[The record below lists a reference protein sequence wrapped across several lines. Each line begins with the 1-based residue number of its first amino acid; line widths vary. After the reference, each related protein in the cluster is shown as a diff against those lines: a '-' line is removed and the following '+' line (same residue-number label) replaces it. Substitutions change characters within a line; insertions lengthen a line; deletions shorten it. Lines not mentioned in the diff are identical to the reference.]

1 MELIIYY
8 WDKQKMKLFTKFR
21 NAAMLLS
28 LASILPGCFPIIAGT
43 GIYSAMVLADRRP
56 LSITTIDR
64 GIQLE
69 LDGIIQNKVG
79 SNAHI
84 NVNVFNQKV
93 LLTGEVPNQTYKNL
107 AVKEASQQ
115 ENVKKVF
122 DELKIAN
129 TSSTE
134 DRLIDSSLYSL
145 IKAKF
150 VATTDIPS
158 NSMKIVVEA
167 KTVYLMGVVTEL
179 EAKAAATVA
188 SRASDSVK
196 EVVKLTDI
204 ISEEEKKKLDSM
216 GVVEPKK

>member
-1 MELIIYY
+1 
-8 WDKQKMKLFTKFR
+8 MKLFAKVR
-21 NAAMLLS
+21 NAALLLS
-28 LASILPGCFPIIAGT
+28 IASILPGCFPIIAGT

-56 LSITTIDR
+56 ISVTTIDR

-69 LDGIIQNKVG
+69 LDASLKNKVG
-79 SNAHI
+79 TNAHI
-84 NVNVFNQKV
+84 NVSVFNQKV
-93 LLTGEVPNQTYKNL
+93 LLTGEVPNQSYKDL
-107 AVKEASQQ
+107 AIKEVSKQ

-122 DELKIAN
+122 DELKI
-129 TSSTE
+129 TGSSSTE
-134 DRLIDSSLYSL
+134 DRLIDSTLYSL

-150 VATTDIPS
+150 VATSDIPS

-167 KTVYLMGVVTEL
+167 KKVYLMGVVTEL

-196 EVVKLTDI
+196 EVVKLMDI

-216 GVVEPKK
+216 GVVETKK

>member
-1 MELIIYY
+1 
-8 WDKQKMKLFTKFR
+8 MKLFAKVR
-21 NAAMLLS
+21 NAALLIGI
-28 LASILPGCFPIIAGT
+28 ASILPGCFPIIAGT

-56 LSITTIDR
+56 ISVTTMDR

-69 LDGIIQNKVG
+69 LDASLKNKVG
-79 SNAHI
+79 SDAHI
-84 NVNVFNQKV
+84 NVSVFNQKV
-93 LLTGEVPNQTYKNL
+93 LLTGEVPNQSYKDL
-107 AVKEASQQ
+107 AVKEVSQQ

-122 DELKIAN
+122 DELKI
-129 TSSTE
+129 TGSSSTE

-150 VATTDIPS
+150 VATSDIPS

-167 KTVYLMGVVTEL
+167 KRVYLMGVVTEL

-196 EVVKLTDI
+196 EVVKLMDI

-216 GVVEPKK
+216 GVVETKK

>member
-1 MELIIYY
+1 
-8 WDKQKMKLFTKFR
+8 MKLFAKVR
-21 NAAMLLS
+21 NAALLLS
-28 LASILPGCFPIIAGT
+28 VASILPGCFPIIAGT

-56 LSITTIDR
+56 ISVTTIDR

-69 LDGIIQNKVG
+69 LDASLKNKVG
-79 SNAHI
+79 TNAHI
-84 NVNVFNQKV
+84 NVSVFNQKV
-93 LLTGEVPNQTYKNL
+93 LLTGEVPNQSYKDL
-107 AVKEASQQ
+107 AVKEVSQQ

-122 DELKIAN
+122 DELKI
-129 TSSTE
+129 TGSSSTE

-150 VATTDIPS
+150 VATSDIPS

-167 KTVYLMGVVTEL
+167 KRVYLMGVVTEL

-196 EVVKLTDI
+196 EVVKLMDI

-216 GVVEPKK
+216 GVVEAKK

>member
-1 MELIIYY
+1 
-8 WDKQKMKLFTKFR
+8 MKLFAKVR
-21 NAAMLLS
+21 NAALLLS
-28 LASILPGCFPIIAGT
+28 VASILPGCFPIIAGT

-56 LSITTIDR
+56 ISVTTIDR

-69 LDGIIQNKVG
+69 LDASLKNKVG
-79 SNAHI
+79 TNAHI
-84 NVNVFNQKV
+84 NVSVFNQKV
-93 LLTGEVPNQTYKNL
+93 LLTGEVPNQSYKDL
-107 AVKEASQQ
+107 AVKEVSQQ
-115 ENVKKVF
+115 ANVKKVF
-122 DELKIAN
+122 DELKI
-129 TSSTE
+129 TGSSSTE

-150 VATTDIPS
+150 VATSDIPS

-167 KTVYLMGVVTEL
+167 KRVYLMGVVTEL

-196 EVVKLTDI
+196 EVVKLMDI

-216 GVVEPKK
+216 GVVENKK

>member
-1 MELIIYY
+1 
-8 WDKQKMKLFTKFR
+8 MKLLTYVR
-21 NAAMLLS
+21 NIALLLS
-28 LASILPGCFPIIAGT
+28 VVSILPGCFPIIAGT
-43 GIYSAMVLADRRP
+43 GIYGAMVLADRRP
-56 LSITTIDR
+56 ISVTTIDR

-69 LDGIIQNKVG
+69 LDASIKNKIG
-79 SNAHI
+79 TNAHI
-84 NVNVFNQKV
+84 NVSVFNQKV
-93 LLTGEVPNQTYKNL
+93 LLTGEVPNQSYKNL
-107 AVKEASQQ
+107 AVKEAGQK

-122 DELKIAN
+122 DELKI
-129 TSSTE
+129 TGLSSTE

-150 VATTDIPS
+150 VTTSDIPS

-167 KTVYLMGVVTEL
+167 KRVYLMGVVTEL

-196 EVVKLTDI
+196 EVVKLMDI

-216 GVVEPKK
+216 GVVETKK

>member
-1 MELIIYY
+1 
-8 WDKQKMKLFTKFR
+8 MKLFTNFR
-21 NAAMLLS
+21 NVALLLS
-28 LASILPGCFPIIAGT
+28 VAGILPGCFPIIAGT

-56 LSITTIDR
+56 ISVTTLDR

-69 LDGIIQNKVG
+69 LDASINNKVG

-93 LLTGEVPNQTYKNL
+93 LLTGEVPNETYKDL
-107 AVKEASQQ
+107 AFREASQQ

-122 DELKIAN
+122 NELKI
-129 TSSTE
+129 TGISSTE
-134 DRLIDSSLYSL
+134 DRLLDTSLYGL
-145 IKAKF
+145 IKTKF

-158 NSMKIVVEA
+158 NSMKIIVEA
-167 KTVYLMGVVTEL
+167 KRVYLMGVVTEL

-188 SRASDSVK
+188 SRASDSVS
-196 EVVKLTDI
+196 EVIRLMDI

-216 GVVEPKK
+216 GVVDPKK

>member
-1 MELIIYY
+1 
-8 WDKQKMKLFTKFR
+8 MKLFAKVR
-21 NAAMLLS
+21 NAALLLS
-28 LASILPGCFPIIAGT
+28 IASILPGCFPIIAGT

-56 LSITTIDR
+56 ISVTTIDR

-69 LDGIIQNKVG
+69 LDASLKNKVG
-79 SNAHI
+79 TNAHI
-84 NVNVFNQKV
+84 NVSVFNQKV
-93 LLTGEVPNQTYKNL
+93 LLTGEVPNQSYKDL
-107 AVKEASQQ
+107 AIKEVSQQ

-122 DELKIAN
+122 DELKI
-129 TSSTE
+129 TGSSSTE
-134 DRLIDSSLYSL
+134 DRLIDSTLYSL

-150 VATTDIPS
+150 VATSDIPS

-167 KTVYLMGVVTEL
+167 KRVYLMGVVTEL

-196 EVVKLTDI
+196 EVVKLMDI

-216 GVVEPKK
+216 GVVETKK

>member
-1 MELIIYY
+1 
-8 WDKQKMKLFTKFR
+8 MKLFTNIR
-21 NAAMLLS
+21 NVALLLS
-28 LASILPGCFPIIAGT
+28 VAATLPGCFPIIAGT

-56 LSITTIDR
+56 ISVTTIDR

-69 LDGIIQNKVG
+69 LDASINNKVG

-93 LLTGEVPNQTYKNL
+93 LLTGEVPNETYKDL
-107 AVKEASQQ
+107 AFREASQQ

-122 DELKIAN
+122 NELKIAAI
-129 TSSTE
+129 SSTE
-134 DRLIDSSLYSL
+134 DRLLDTSLYGL
-145 IKAKF
+145 IKTKF

-158 NSMKIVVEA
+158 NSMKIIVEA
-167 KTVYLMGVVTEL
+167 KRVYLMGVVTEL

-188 SRASDSVK
+188 SRASDSVS
-196 EVVKLTDI
+196 EVIRLMDI

-216 GVVEPKK
+216 GVVDPKK

>member
-1 MELIIYY
+1 
-8 WDKQKMKLFTKFR
+8 MKLFAKVR
-21 NAAMLLS
+21 NAALLLS
-28 LASILPGCFPIIAGT
+28 IASILPGCFPIIAGT

-56 LSITTIDR
+56 ISVTTIDR

-69 LDGIIQNKVG
+69 LDASLKNKVG
-79 SNAHI
+79 TNAHI
-84 NVNVFNQKV
+84 NVSVFNQKV
-93 LLTGEVPNQTYKNL
+93 LLTGEVPNQSYKDL
-107 AVKEASQQ
+107 AVKEVSKQ

-122 DELKIAN
+122 DELKI
-129 TSSTE
+129 TGSSSTE

-150 VATTDIPS
+150 VATSDIPS

-167 KTVYLMGVVTEL
+167 KRVYLMGVVTEL

-196 EVVKLTDI
+196 EVVKLMDI

-216 GVVEPKK
+216 GVVETKK

>member
-1 MELIIYY
+1 
-8 WDKQKMKLFTKFR
+8 MKLFAKVR
-21 NAAMLLS
+21 NAALLLS
-28 LASILPGCFPIIAGT
+28 IASILPGCFPIIAGT

-56 LSITTIDR
+56 ISVTTIDR

-69 LDGIIQNKVG
+69 LDASLKNKVG
-79 SNAHI
+79 TNAHI
-84 NVNVFNQKV
+84 NVSVFNQKV
-93 LLTGEVPNQTYKNL
+93 LLTGEVPNQSYKDL
-107 AVKEASQQ
+107 AIKEVSKQ

-122 DELKIAN
+122 DELKI
-129 TSSTE
+129 TGSSSTE
-134 DRLIDSSLYSL
+134 DRLIDSTLYSL

-150 VATTDIPS
+150 VATSDIPS

-167 KTVYLMGVVTEL
+167 KRVYLMGVVTEL

-196 EVVKLTDI
+196 EVVKLMDI

-216 GVVEPKK
+216 GVVETKK

>member
-1 MELIIYY
+1 
-8 WDKQKMKLFTKFR
+8 MKLFTNFR
-21 NAAMLLS
+21 NVALLLS
-28 LASILPGCFPIIAGT
+28 VAAILPGCFPIIAGT

-56 LSITTIDR
+56 ISVTTLDR

-69 LDGIIQNKVG
+69 LDASINNKVG

-93 LLTGEVPNQTYKNL
+93 LLTGEVPNETYKDL
-107 AVKEASQQ
+107 AFREASQQ

-122 DELKIAN
+122 NELKI
-129 TSSTE
+129 TGISSTE
-134 DRLIDSSLYSL
+134 DRLLDTSLYGL
-145 IKAKF
+145 IKTKF

-158 NSMKIVVEA
+158 NSMKIIVEA
-167 KTVYLMGVVTEL
+167 KRVYLMGVVTEL

-188 SRASDSVK
+188 SRASDSVS
-196 EVVKLTDI
+196 EVIRLMDI

-216 GVVEPKK
+216 GVVDPKK

>member
-1 MELIIYY
+1 
-8 WDKQKMKLFTKFR
+8 MKLFAKVR
-21 NAAMLLS
+21 NAALLLS
-28 LASILPGCFPIIAGT
+28 VASILPGCFPIIAGT

-56 LSITTIDR
+56 ISVTTIDR

-69 LDGIIQNKVG
+69 LDASLKNKVG
-79 SNAHI
+79 TNAHI
-84 NVNVFNQKV
+84 NVSVFNQKV
-93 LLTGEVPNQTYKNL
+93 LLTGEVPNQSYKDL
-107 AVKEASQQ
+107 AVKEVSQQ

-122 DELKIAN
+122 DELKI
-129 TSSTE
+129 TGSSSTE

-150 VATTDIPS
+150 VATSDIPS

-167 KTVYLMGVVTEL
+167 KRVYLMGVVTEL

-196 EVVKLTDI
+196 EVVKLMDI

-216 GVVEPKK
+216 GVVETKK